1 MREHKRPKH
10 CRAVPRDERAEA
22 SIEKGLADRLNIGE
36 VKTHAAGGFQ
46 RLGDPV
52 VDLLLRV
59 DSRPHP
65 RAKVA
70 HPNDLHRRATRCR
83 VPFVA
88 SPCAASFGPRPV
100 SASASRTASR
110 RRPDALSLEI
120 YRQWPEGYDPL
131 SKGEKPYQL
140 PTDRS
145 VHGKLALPPL
155 EGPTAPKQRQ
165 WLAPRACGAPVSDRP
180 TYCGRWVLSSR
191 SRSTPR
197 SLSRLVGAVR
207 WSAAG

>member
-1 MREHKRPKH
+1 MDDRKWASERLAERGWGKPKQDVVIDDDRET
-10 CRAVPRDERAEA
+10 
-22 SIEKGLADRLNIGE
+22 S
-36 VKTHAAGGFQ
+36 GF
-46 RLGDPV
+46 RIV
-52 VDLLLRV
+52 
-59 DSRPHP
+59 
-65 RAKVA
+65 
-70 HPNDLHRRATRCR
+70 
-83 VPFVA
+83 
-88 SPCAASFGPRPV
+88 
-100 SASASRTASR
+100 
-110 RRPDALSLEI
+110 

-207 WSAAG
+207 WSAVG